1 MKSRTWGAA
10 VILATG
16 FVLLLY
22 NGGSRFTMGLMLKP
36 MADDLNW
43 SRATLSLTVTVFMGV
58 SALVLPFIGRL
69 VDRYNIRT
77 VLLTSLFLSSVSIAM
92 MSAIRTPLQAIVLY
106 GVLFGLATAGTSV
119 APIGVMVSRWF
130 PERLGT
136 ANSIAI
142 SGMGIGQLVIILLLT
157 SQLEVLGW
165 RGSWLWQVLDWC

>member
-36 MADDLNW
+36 MSDDLNW

-69 VDRYNIRT
+69 VDRYNIRI

-92 MSAIRTPLQAIVLY
+92 MSVIRTPLQAIVLY
-106 GVLFGLATAGTSV
+106 GVL
-119 APIGVMVSRWF
+119 
-130 PERLGT
+130 
-136 ANSIAI
+136 
-142 SGMGIGQLVIILLLT
+142 
-157 SQLEVLGW
+157 
-165 RGSWLWQVLDWC
+165 C